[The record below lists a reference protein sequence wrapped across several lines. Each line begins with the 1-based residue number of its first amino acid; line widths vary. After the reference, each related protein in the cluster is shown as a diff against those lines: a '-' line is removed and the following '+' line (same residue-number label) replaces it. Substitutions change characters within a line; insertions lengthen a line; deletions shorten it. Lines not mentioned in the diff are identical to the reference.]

1 MRSRRRRARAHRAV
15 QWIMGI
21 LLVSTISGT
30 SAASTQEG
38 TLTVTPERGPIGT
51 RVTLVGRGCADPEP
65 GLDTVLLF
73 QGGGVD
79 GAIIGSASDEVAIIT
94 ADSPD
99 PIRTTF
105 TIPATLNPLM
115 NEGGGRVT
123 PGPYFFRTA
132 PPACFASFTVTGGLA
147 RTGPSTFALVGLG
160 IALIASGIRLRLRS
174 RPL

>member
-1 MRSRRRRARAHRAV
+1 MLSRRRRARAHRAV
-15 QWIMGI
+15 AWIMGI

-38 TLTVTPERGPIGT
+38 TLTVTPERGTIGT
-51 RVTLVGRGCADPEP
+51 RVTLVGEGCADPEP
-65 GLDTVLLF
+65 GQDTVLAF

-79 GAIIGSASDEVAIIT
+79 GAIIGSDEVAIIS

-105 TIPATLNPLM
+105 TIPATLDPLM

-123 PGPYFFRTA
+123 PGPYFFRTY
-132 PPACFASFTVTGGLA
+132 PPACFASFTVTGELA
-147 RTGPSTFALVGLG
+147 MTGPSTFVLVGLG
-160 IALIASGIRLRLRS
+160 IALIFCGIKLRLRS